1 MLTKAQPEP
10 LTLDGRSD
18 TAAVQYTNDAA
29 KSQRNMQSGP
39 SYGDT
44 TDELLGLELG
54 SLMEAEPM
62 TREEAD
68 AFDATPMDACFLE
81 LQIFSLSSMGGGHQP
96 SNAASAPGDLGST
109 DAGREG
115 LPYTSRKSTEYGCST
130 SNGQSSHASQ
140 GMQYSEATDS
150 NRSSFETVR
159 YDGQQSVAGAA
170 MQAGLF
176 TEPSQPRASPQTHLS
191 APCPDT
197 WHASSIFGQ
206 SLVPTSHDNK
216 VTSRQQGHLRKSED
230 RFSAARSL
238 MNTGNSASTTQPNVR
253 QVRLC
258 FRISE
263 EVSSR
268 RGRLCHGSLCL
279 TSWGMA

>member
-1 MLTKAQPEP
+1 MPTKAHPEP

-18 TAAVQYTNDAA
+18 IAAAPYPNDAA
-29 KSQRNMQSGP
+29 TSQGHIQSGP

-44 TDELLGLELG
+44 SDELLGLELG

-81 LQIFSLSSMGGGHQP
+81 LQMFSLSSMGGGHQP
-96 SNAASAPGDLGST
+96 SYVASAPGDLEST

-115 LPYTSRKSTEYGCST
+115 LPHTSRKSNEYGCSAT
-130 SNGQSSHASQ
+130 NGQTSYASR
-140 GMQYSEATDS
+140 GMHFSEATDS
-150 NRSSFETVR
+150 NRSSFETVQ
-159 YDGQQSVAGAA
+159 YDGQHSMAGAA
-170 MQAGLF
+170 MQTGLF

-191 APCPDT
+191 APCADV
-197 WHASSIFGQ
+197 WHATSIFGQ
-206 SLVPTSHDNK
+206 SLVPTSQDNR

-238 MNTGNSASTTQPNVR
+238 MNTGNSASSTQPNVR

-258 FRISE
+258 FRISGKA
-263 EVSSR
+263 SGR